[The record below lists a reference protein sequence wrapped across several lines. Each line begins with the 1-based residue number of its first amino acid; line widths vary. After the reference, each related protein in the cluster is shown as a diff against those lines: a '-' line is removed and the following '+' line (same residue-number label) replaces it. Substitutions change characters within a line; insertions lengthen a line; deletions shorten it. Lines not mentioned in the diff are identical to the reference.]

1 MLWPTS
7 SSDDFLIVAA
17 RSQIELTSA
26 AALLRAYAKS
36 LPVDL
41 APQGFSQE
49 LESLPGA
56 YAPPGGELLLAK
68 RGDHV
73 LGCIALKA
81 LEPPRVAEIKRL
93 FVRPQ
98 ARGKGRGQGAGAGR
112 HRNCQSTAAM
122 ARSSWIR
129 CRRWKAPSRFI
140 KASGF
145 VPIPPYGSHPYPG
158 LVTLG
163 DDKLCL
169 KRKRRPKEGAAL
181 LFKAVSGWRAPG
193 RRSGRWRRR
202 RARNCCPPGAI
213 HSRAAGAT
221 GDSGDN
227 R

>member
-7 SSDDFLIVAA
+7 SSDDFQIVAA
-17 RSQIELTSA
+17 RSKIELISA
-26 AALLRAYAKS
+26 AALLRAYAKA

-49 LESLPGA
+49 LASLPGV

-73 LGCIALKA
+73 VGCIALKP

-98 ARGKGRGQGAGAGR
+98 ARGKGIAKALIGAAVATAEA
-112 HRNCQSTAAM
+112 QSYDEIKLDTLPEMEAAI
-122 ARSSWIR
+122 ALY
-129 CRRWKAPSRFI
+129 

-145 VPIPPYGSHPYPG
+145 VPIEPYGSHPYPG

-163 DDKLCL
+163 
-169 KRKRRPKEGAAL
+169 RRL
-181 LFKAVSGWRAPG
+181 R
-193 RRSGRWRRR
+193 
-202 RARNCCPPGAI
+202 
-213 HSRAAGAT
+213 
-221 GDSGDN
+221 
-227 R
+227 